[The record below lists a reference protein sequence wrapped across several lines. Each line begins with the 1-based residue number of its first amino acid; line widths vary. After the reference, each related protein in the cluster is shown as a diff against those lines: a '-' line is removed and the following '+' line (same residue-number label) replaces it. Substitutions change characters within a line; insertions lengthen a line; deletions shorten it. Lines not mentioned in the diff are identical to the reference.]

1 VRVAD
6 LFNQKSRRWM
16 PAWAG
21 TTFVLLAAC
30 AAAAPPPV
38 ADTPYPDRPDPAE
51 AAEFEEQ
58 LAYDIA
64 ESLVTEVGPRFAGSD
79 GDRKA
84 VEWALLKLTVL
95 GFENVRA
102 EPVTVPLWQRGEIAV
117 ELLGAAPR
125 PLEAAAL
132 GGSVGTPAA
141 GIEAEVVMVP
151 TLAALE
157 QLPAKKV
164 KGRIVFISGRM
175 ERTRDG
181 AAYNTLAPVRRT
193 GPAVAARKGARAVL
207 IRSLGTDAAGA
218 PHTGTTKYGDGPK
231 IPAAALAAAAADALE
246 QALGKGAA
254 RVRMRLTARDAGT
267 ARSANV
273 IGEIPGQTPE
283 IVLLGAHLDSWDIT
297 PGANDDAAGVGIVI
311 AAAHRL
317 ATLGK
322 PRRTIRVVLFANE
335 EFGASGAKT
344 YAQAHADELMRHV
357 LVMEADSGS
366 GSPIQLDA
374 WVDEADWPEVAR
386 LATELKLEPGKNAQ
400 EGGVDVGPLRKLG
413 VPEIVVK
420 QDTSR
425 YYDVHHTRSDTVE
438 RLDRDGLARATDVFA
453 AIARAASEREAPFA
467 RLPKAP

>member
-1 VRVAD
+1 VRDA
-6 LFNQKSRRWM
+6 SRRGFGRDRLI
-16 PAWAG
+16 AAAAAIA
-21 TTFVLLAAC
+21 LSAC

-51 AAEFEEQ
+51 AAGFQEQ

-64 ESLVTEVGPRFAGSD
+64 ESLVAEVGPRFAGSD

-84 VEWALLKLTVL
+84 IEWALLKLTVL

-117 ELLGAAPR
+117 ELLGTAPR
-125 PLEAAAL
+125 PLEAIAL
-132 GGSVGTPAA
+132 GGSVGTPPA
-141 GIEAEVVMVP
+141 GIEADVVMVP

-157 QLPAKKV
+157 QLSAKKV
-164 KGRIVFISGRM
+164 KGRIVFINGRM

-181 AAYNTLAPVRRT
+181 AGYVALAPARRT
-193 GPAVAARKGARAVL
+193 GPAIAARKGARAVL
-207 IRSLGTDAAGA
+207 IRSLGTDPAGA
-218 PHTGTTKYGDGPK
+218 PHTGTTKYGDGKK
-231 IPAAALAAAAADALE
+231 IPAAALAAAAADDLE
-246 QALGKGAA
+246 QALGKGSV

-267 ARSANV
+267 GRSANV

-297 PGANDDAAGVGIVI
+297 PGANDDAAGVGIAI

-322 PRRTIRVVLFANE
+322 PRRTVRVVLFANE

-344 YAQAHADELMRHV
+344 YAQAHADELTRHV

-366 GSPIQLDA
+366 GAPIQLNA
-374 WVDEADWPEVAR
+374 AVAEADWPEVTR

-400 EGGVDVGPLRKLG
+400 EGGIDVEPLRKLG
-413 VPEIVVK
+413 VPEIIVK

-425 YYDVHHTRSDTVE
+425 YYDVHHTRNDTVE
-438 RLDRDGLARATDVFA
+438 RLDRSGLAKATDVFA
-453 AIARAASEREAPFA
+453 EIARAASERETAFV